1 MSCEEKARLVEDHS
15 LKALAYARAARAL
28 SKDRGTVPASEYAQL
43 KSLAEKAKAE
53 SKEARRLVQQH
64 ITEHGC

>member
-15 LKALAYARAARAL
+15 LKALAYARAARTL
-28 SKDRGTVPASEYAQL
+28 NKKRGTTPDPEYARL
-43 KSLAEKAKAE
+43 KLAVSESKAE

-64 ITEHGC
+64 IAEHGC

>member
-28 SKDRGTVPASEYAQL
+28 NRKRETTPAPEYARL
-43 KSLAEKAKAE
+43 KAAVQESKAE